1 MVADHL
7 VFLRSELRVA
17 WSDVSKEFMLT
28 GDNFRGKKLF
38 LLLRTLRP
46 IGRILQKT
54 HDGQSP
60 NVLVILLDDTG
71 FGNFGCYGS
80 TIDTPNIDSLASG
93 SFSGLT

>member
-1 MVADHL
+1 
-7 VFLRSELRVA
+7 
-17 WSDVSKEFMLT
+17 MLS
-28 GDNFRGKKLF
+28 GDNFRGKK
-38 LLLRTLRP
+38 
-46 IGRILQKT
+46 IGLTFADSSPDWPNPPKT